1 MRTITAK
8 IEWYISNLKKTY
20 DDGYKEISTSD
31 KFCDSSFPSVAWEL
45 RIKKVY
51 KKYNYNIA
59 IWLRQIGPTSINS
72 LVNTKYKIY
81 ANSDGV
87 YLDIANSTNKLE
99 NQEKLGYTEVDS
111 NRLFDSS
118 GSLHLL
124 CEVEFDCNNK
134 MINLQN
140 TFRSMLEK
148 ETSTDFVIKVGDEVI
163 KAHRCVLAQNS
174 EVFQKMFEQN
184 GMTEVLNGDVII
196 SDYTPE
202 CVRAMLEFFLYW
214 RS

>member
-1 MRTITAK
+1 
-8 IEWYISNLKKTY
+8 
-20 DDGYKEISTSD
+20 
-31 KFCDSSFPSVAWEL
+31 
-45 RIKKVY
+45 
-51 KKYNYNIA
+51 
-59 IWLRQIGPTSINS
+59 
-72 LVNTKYKIY
+72 
-81 ANSDGV
+81 
-87 YLDIANSTNKLE
+87 
-99 NQEKLGYTEVDS
+99 
-111 NRLFDSS
+111 
-118 GSLHLL
+118 
-124 CEVEFDCNNK
+124 

-214 RS
+214 RTILGSHVDDIFAISDKYKVELLKYECELIMANLIDSENIVKYCRIINLYDAPTLEKACANFIRIYNETFLKSKEWEEIKNNYPQLALQFTEKVIADLNKQK